1 MSLEFISTPI
11 LHQRYSFLT
20 SSFCHFN
27 IWAWRVC
34 AAQQGM
40 LFASLSL
47 KRGIEITLFLWKRVY
62 FTLDLT
68 LEQGRL
74 FPEFWLITN
83 HKRYKRRNWLS
94 TGQLSGIGYLFLKFL
109 SGIGFQIHLFFLWFL
124 WRCIWFSSRIFSLQS
139 IAYLL
144 SKESFMRD
152 LKNTSRNVG

>member
-94 TGQLSGIGYLFLKFL
+94 SGQLSGIGYLFSKFL
-109 SGIGFQIHLFFLWFL
+109 SGIGFQIHLFFFSDSCDVAFGFL
-124 WRCIWFSSRIFSLQS
+124 QGYFNGSLLRT
-139 IAYLL
+139 YWVKNL
-144 SKESFMRD
+144 SCE
-152 LKNTSRNVG
+152 T